1 MSDSNH
7 SNDIGTIAYLHGVES
22 GKAYERAKIVA
33 WLRDGVAMSD
43 FYLNHVEAR
52 EIAQYIEAGDHLK

>member
-1 MSDSNH
+1 MSDGNH

-33 WLRDGVAMSD
+33 WLRDGVQCLTFTS
-43 FYLNHVEAR
+43 
-52 EIAQYIEAGDHLK
+52 IT